1 MGSQVGGQMMK
12 VDCDK
17 ENDII
22 YLRFSEKEYA
32 YSEEKE
38 DIVVDYDEKGKV
50 VAIEIFGASRLL
62 KGPIEEITRTR
73 EAVAQA

>member
-1 MGSQVGGQMMK
+1 MMK

-22 YLRFSEKEYA
+22 YIRFSRKKYS

-38 DIVVDYDEKGKV
+38 DVVVDYDENGRV
-50 VAIEIFGASRLL
+50 VAIEIFEASKIL
-62 KGPIEEITRTR
+62 KPPIEEIVRAK
-73 EAVAQA
+73 EEIIA